1 MRSRQPTPSLLSPV
15 PPRNTEAPCAVMSH
29 VMFAASL
36 QDKPAPGAVA
46 RSVYAEL
53 TATLIHTRQQLA
65 PRRLFAPGPDAAQI
79 QSYFQAA
86 AAAPDHGQILPW
98 RFIVV
103 PTNSRAALGEVFAQA
118 LRERDPG
125 ASDKE
130 LGEARD
136 KAHRAPCVALTVVRD
151 VADGHP
157 EIPLQERLISLG
169 CAIQNML
176 LSAHADGFGSGLVSG
191 QAMQST
197 GLRRLFALHENEQ
210 AVCFVAIGTADR
222 SKPVR
227 PRPAPASF
235 VSELRN
241 EIGHA

>member
-1 MRSRQPTPSLLSPV
+1 MSAVSIEDQPAMGAAARQ
-15 PPRNTEAPCAVMSH
+15 
-29 VMFAASL
+29 
-36 QDKPAPGAVA
+36 
-46 RSVYAEL
+46 VYAEL

-65 PRRLFAPGPDAAQI
+65 PKRLFAPGPNAAQI
-79 QSYFQAA
+79 HAYFQAA

-103 PTNSRAALGEVFAQA
+103 PAGSRAALGAVFAQA
-118 LRERDPG
+118 LQERDPS

-136 KAHRAPCVALTVVRD
+136 KAHRAPFVALAVIRGAPD
-151 VADGHP
+151 DHP
-157 EIPLQERLISLG
+157 QIPLQERLISLG

-191 QAMQST
+191 QAMQT
-197 GLRRLFALHENEQ
+197 GGLRHLFALHESEQ
-210 AVCFVAIGTADR
+210 AVCFVAIGTVDR
-222 SKPVR
+222 RKPIRAR
-227 PRPAPASF
+227 PDPSSF

-241 EIGHA
+241 EILHA